1 MSLVRATWRAVF
13 SVVGARILDA
23 VRRVVGT
30 VTARLREACRPAPV
44 AAGVARDLFRTR
56 EQLMVENAMLRQQL
70 IVASRTVKRPAFR
83 SLERGLL
90 VALASCLPSS
100 RDAVLLV
107 KPSTILRWHRAGF
120 RLVWKRRSRPRKGSE
135 PRISQ
140 QAIELIRRMAKE
152 NKTWGAERIRGEL
165 LKLGIRVSKRT
176 IQRHVRSVRPP
187 GDGQGWRTF
196 LRNHTVWACDFLQVH
211 DIWFRPLFAFFIV
224 DVNTKEVIH
233 VGATLAPNESWTA
246 QQMRDA
252 TPFEY
257 GPQFIIRDHDNKFG
271 ASFDRVAEGAG
282 VCVVKT
288 AVRAPLMN
296 AVCERFVGSVRRECL
311 DHIIILG
318 ETHLRAVLDEYVTY
332 FNRSRPHQGLEQRI
346 PLSSTT
352 RDDPTTPKIVQRSVL
367 GGLHHDYRSAA

>member
-1 MSLVRATWRAVF
+1 M
-13 SVVGARILDA
+13 
-23 VRRVVGT
+23 
-30 VTARLREACRPAPV
+30 
-44 AAGVARDLFRTR
+44 
-56 EQLMVENAMLRQQL
+56 AM
-70 IVASRTVKRPAFR
+70 
-83 SLERGLL
+83 
-90 VALASCLPSS
+90 
-100 RDAVLLV
+100 
-107 KPSTILRWHRAGF
+107 
-120 RLVWKRRSRPRKGSE
+120 
-135 PRISQ
+135 
-140 QAIELIRRMAKE
+140 E

-165 LKLGIRVSKRT
+165 LKLGIGVSKRT

-196 LRNHTVWACDFLQVH
+196 LRNHTVWACDFLQVQ
-211 DIWFRPLFAFFIV
+211 DLWFRPLFAFFIV

-233 VGATLAPNESWTA
+233 VGATRAPNESWTA

-257 GPQFIIRDHDNKFG
+257 GPQFITRDHDNKFG

-311 DHIIILG
+311 DHIIIFG

-352 RDDPTTPKIVQRSVL
+352 RDGPTTPKIVQRSVL

>member
-1 MSLVRATWRAVF
+1 M
-13 SVVGARILDA
+13 
-23 VRRVVGT
+23 
-30 VTARLREACRPAPV
+30 
-44 AAGVARDLFRTR
+44 
-56 EQLMVENAMLRQQL
+56 AM
-70 IVASRTVKRPAFR
+70 
-83 SLERGLL
+83 
-90 VALASCLPSS
+90 
-100 RDAVLLV
+100 
-107 KPSTILRWHRAGF
+107 
-120 RLVWKRRSRPRKGSE
+120 
-135 PRISQ
+135 
-140 QAIELIRRMAKE
+140 E

-165 LKLGIRVSKRT
+165 LKLGIGVSKRT

-224 DVNTKEVIH
+224 DVNTKEVVH
-233 VGATLAPNESWTA
+233 VGATRAPNESWTA

-288 AVRAPLMN
+288 AIRAPLMN

-318 ETHLRAVLDEYVTY
+318 ETIFARCSMSMSATSIDPDPIRDSSNVSRCHRRRATARRL
-332 FNRSRPHQGLEQRI
+332 
-346 PLSSTT
+346 
-352 RDDPTTPKIVQRSVL
+352 QRSSSVPFSAGFTMTIARRHEL
-367 GGLHHDYRSAA
+367 RMSEVARTVPPGRSVAMLEL